1 MDLWLTHCTLAAL
14 IFPLIFPGTQ
24 GTTAELRNGTAIK
37 NTILEPGQS
46 FKRLDADVHPS
57 ALERSDAKA
66 GGVSGGE
73 DNAKRSLVKISE
85 GRTGSTESSTVT
97 SSQTSDSP
105 STDSSFKDHSSRP
118 NVDNESSICKGCGEE
133 GNVMRMPPVRS
144 LLSDNNGEEEEPVTR
159 MVWPFSREALD
170 LEIRKKLLKSGIV
183 RESQEDYGSGYHHVQ
198 EKGRWETH
206 PSSLGKERDLDEFME
221 KATASPSQTTITL
234 HSELSSP
241 STEKAISPDSAEI
254 DHLLQ
259 VSSETVL
266 QTPSPSQDQ
275 MNEKAKT
282 EVGFEVGKSQEPRI
296 VSEKA
301 ARGVEGSPDIA
312 MVTEKIPSASGPS
325 VQPVNPDKPSEA
337 PPEHSV
343 DDPINFDYYDLFEGH
358 EDGDEEGGV
367 DDDDDDDDIE
377 DTEDAED
384 DDTGARELV
393 NVPRSATL
401 MPKIQTIMVGEKPT
415 GRQHTPHQTYILY
428 GGEVHPKFHPEINKD
443 LTQTIS
449 GSNDSSAECR
459 NGYVRRNNSCK
470 SVCDL
475 YPTYCYNGGQCY
487 IVENMGAFCR

>member
-1 MDLWLTHCTLAAL
+1 
-14 IFPLIFPGTQ
+14 
-24 GTTAELRNGTAIK
+24 
-37 NTILEPGQS
+37 
-46 FKRLDADVHPS
+46 
-57 ALERSDAKA
+57 
-66 GGVSGGE
+66 
-73 DNAKRSLVKISE
+73 
-85 GRTGSTESSTVT
+85 
-97 SSQTSDSP
+97 
-105 STDSSFKDHSSRP
+105 
-118 NVDNESSICKGCGEE
+118 
-133 GNVMRMPPVRS
+133 
-144 LLSDNNGEEEEPVTR
+144 

-358 EDGDEEGGV
+358 EGLGHLPGSSDIGGDSTKKTHEKKVPWPMPELYDDFTPFDESDFYPTTSFYADGDEEGGV